1 MKFYLISPPTINK
14 NFNHEIFDKVTDIIS
29 VNFFQF
35 RPKYKSLSE
44 RFNYVSNHYEEISK
58 ICKKKKIKMIIN
70 NDFEIAEK
78 FIFDGIHLG
87 QKDKKCKEAKIN
99 FGSEFI
105 VGVSCSDSYSLY
117 IEAKNQK
124 ADYVAFGPV
133 FKTLSKKKKKI
144 NLDKAVFVLRK
155 LRLPFTLIGGINHN
169 NFMELVKYKPLNLA
183 MINSIWDYERGPVKS
198 ALLFKKILTE
208 TS

>member
-105 VGVSCSDSYSLY
+105 VGVSCSNSYNLY

-144 NLDKAVFVLRK
+144 NFDKAVFVLRK
-155 LRLPFTLIGGINHN
+155 LRLPFTLIGGINHT
-169 NFMELVKYKPLNLA
+169 NFMELIKYKPLNLA
-183 MINSIWDYERGPVKS
+183 MINSIWDYEKGPVQS
-198 ALLFKKILTE
+198 ALVFKKILNE
-208 TS
+208 ES

>member
-1 MKFYLISPPTINK
+1 MKFYLISPPKISK
-14 NFNHEIFDKVTDIIS
+14 NFNHEIFDRVTDIIS

-44 RFNYVSNHYEEISK
+44 RFNFVSHHYKEISK

-78 FIFDGIHLG
+78 FVFDGIHLG

-105 VGVSCSDSYSLY
+105 VGVSCSNSYSLY
-117 IEAKNQK
+117 IEAKRQK

-144 NLDKAVFVLRK
+144 NLNKAVFALK
-155 LRLPFTLIGGINHN
+155 NLRLPFTLIGGINHT
-169 NFMELVKYKPLNLA
+169 NFMELTKFKPLNLA
-183 MINSIWDYERGPVKS
+183 MINSIWDYEKGPVES
-198 ALLFKKILTE
+198 AKVFEKILSE
-208 TS
+208 KN

>member
-1 MKFYLISPPTINK
+1 MKFYLISPPKINK

-44 RFNYVSNHYEEISK
+44 RFKFVSHHYKEISK

-78 FIFDGIHLG
+78 FMFDGIHLG
-87 QKDKKCKEAKIN
+87 QKDKKCKEAKMN
-99 FGSEFI
+99 FGSNFI
-105 VGVSCSDSYSLY
+105 VGVSCSNSYNMY

-133 FKTLSKKKKKI
+133 FKTLSKKKEKI
-144 NLDKAVFVLRK
+144 NFDKAVFVLRK

-198 ALLFKKILTE
+198 ALVFKKILNE
-208 TS
+208 KS

>member
-1 MKFYLISPPTINK
+1 MKFYLISPPKINK

-35 RPKYKSLSE
+35 RPKYKLLSE
-44 RFNYVSNHYEEISK
+44 RLNFISYYYKEISK
-58 ICKKKKIKMIIN
+58 ICKKKKIKLIIN
-70 NDFEIAEK
+70 NDFEIAKK
-78 FIFDGIHLG
+78 FMFDGIHLG

-105 VGVSCSDSYSLY
+105 VGVSCSNSYSLY
-117 IEAKNQK
+117 IEAKRQK

-144 NLDKAVFVLRK
+144 NLNKAVFALK
-155 LRLPFTLIGGINHN
+155 NLRLPFTLIGGINHT
-169 NFMELVKYKPLNLA
+169 NFMELTKFKPLNLA
-183 MINSIWDYERGPVKS
+183 MINSIWDYEKGPVES
-198 ALLFKKILTE
+198 AKVFEKILSE
-208 TS
+208 KN

>member
-1 MKFYLISPPTINK
+1 MKFYLISPPKINK

-35 RPKYKSLSE
+35 RPKYKSLSR
-44 RFNYVSNHYEEISK
+44 RFNFVSYHYKEISK
-58 ICKKKKIKMIIN
+58 ICKKKKIKLIIN

-87 QKDKKCKEAKIN
+87 QKDKNCKEAKIN

-105 VGVSCSDSYSLY
+105 VGVSCSNSYSLY
-117 IEAKNQK
+117 IKAKNQK

-133 FKTLSKKKKKI
+133 FKTLSKTKKKI
-144 NLDKAVFVLRK
+144 NFDKAVFALKK
-155 LRLPFTLIGGINHN
+155 LRLPFTLIGGINHT
-169 NFMELVKYKPLNLA
+169 NFMELVKYKPFNLA
-183 MINSIWDYERGPVKS
+183 MIKSIWDYEKGPVES
-198 ALLFKKILTE
+198 ALVFKKILNKAN
-208 TS
+208 

>member
-1 MKFYLISPPTINK
+1 MKFYLISPPKING
-14 NFNHEIFDKVTDIIS
+14 NFNHEIFDKITDIIS

-35 RPKYKSLSE
+35 RPKYKLLSE
-44 RFNYVSNHYEEISK
+44 RLNYVSHHYREISK

-105 VGVSCSDSYSLY
+105 VGVSCSNSYGLY
-117 IEAKNQK
+117 IDAKNQK

-133 FKTLSKKKKKI
+133 FKTL
-144 NLDKAVFVLRK
+144 
-155 LRLPFTLIGGINHN
+155 
-169 NFMELVKYKPLNLA
+169 
-183 MINSIWDYERGPVKS
+183 
-198 ALLFKKILTE
+198 
-208 TS
+208 

>member
-1 MKFYLISPPTINK
+1 MKFYLISPPKINK

-44 RFNYVSNHYEEISK
+44 RLNFVSHHYKEISK

-105 VGVSCSDSYSLY
+105 VGVSCSNSYSLY
-117 IEAKNQK
+117 IEAKNKKQIMLLLDQFLK
-124 ADYVAFGPV
+124 LYQ
-133 FKTLSKKKKKI
+133 KKKKK
-144 NLDKAVFVLRK
+144 
-155 LRLPFTLIGGINHN
+155 LI
-169 NFMELVKYKPLNLA
+169 
-183 MINSIWDYERGPVKS
+183 
-198 ALLFKKILTE
+198 
-208 TS
+208 

>member
-1 MKFYLISPPTINK
+1 MKFYLISPPKISK

-44 RFNYVSNHYEEISK
+44 RSNFVSNYYKEISK

-87 QKDKKCKEAKIN
+87 QTDRKCKEAKIN

-105 VGVSCSDSYSLY
+105 VGVSCSNSYNLY
-117 IEAKNQK
+117 IEAKKQK

-133 FKTLSKKKKKI
+133 FKTLSKNKKTI
-144 NLDKAVFVLRK
+144 NFNEAVFILKK
-155 LRLPFTLIGGINHN
+155 LRLPFTLIGGINHT
-169 NFMELVKYKPLNLA
+169 NFMELCKYGPLNIA
-183 MINSIWDYERGPVKS
+183 MINSIWNYERGPVKS
-198 ALLFKKILTE
+198 ALFFKKILNNE
-208 TS
+208 N

>member
-1 MKFYLISPPTINK
+1 MKFYLISPPKINK

-35 RPKYKSLSE
+35 RPKYKLLSE
-44 RFNYVSNHYEEISK
+44 RFNYVSHHYREISK

-70 NDFEIAEK
+70 NDFEIAKK

-87 QKDKKCKEAKIN
+87 QKDRKCKEAKIN
-99 FGSEFI
+99 FGTKFI
-105 VGVSCSDSYSLY
+105 VGVSCSNSYGLY

-133 FKTLSKKKKKI
+133 FKTLSKKKKQ
-144 NLDKAVFVLRK
+144 
-155 LRLPFTLIGGINHN
+155 LILI
-169 NFMELVKYKPLNLA
+169 KRY
-183 MINSIWDYERGPVKS
+183 
-198 ALLFKKILTE
+198 LF
-208 TS
+208 